1 MSQSSPSSVGGKSPL
16 LSSSTYN
23 VLKHVAQFGLPLLA
37 ALYYAL
43 GQIWNLPDVP
53 QVMASV
59 ASINAILGVVLGYST
74 STYNASEAKYS
85 GIIQVGE
92 EGLAQLVLHHNPEDL
107 IRQAEG
113 LFKLEPVPQTA
124 PVVQSNPT
132 GRAAHGASM

>member
-1 MSQSSPSSVGGKSPL
+1 MSQSSPSSVGGRSPL

-23 VLKHVAQFGLPLLA
+23 VLKQVAQFGLPLLG

-43 GQIWNLPDVP
+43 GQIWHFPDVA

-59 ASINAILGVVLGYST
+59 AAVNTILGVVLGYST
-74 STYNASEAKYS
+74 ATYNASESKYA

-113 LFKLEPVPQTA
+113 IFKLEPVPQTA
-124 PVVQSNPT
+124 PITPRTFES
-132 GRAAHGASM
+132 